1 MKKILFILGIGISIV
16 FIAVLTRKELPIS
29 DSQEGISVLQSLENT
44 ANLQQ
49 EIRYQLAGK
58 KDAMSVIA
66 TSDNTIFCIYTDKQ
80 TELYTNYLVVSEFDP
95 ETNTFDVL
103 SYHDLDLGYESLTVP
118 SEIKKLL
125 DQQVDVTIEDNI
137 HIINDLD

>member
-29 DSQEGISVLQSLENT
+29 DSQKGISVLQSLENT

-58 KDAMSVIA
+58 KDALSVIA

-95 ETNTFDVL
+95 ETNSFDIL
-103 SYHDLDLGYESLTVP
+103 SYHDLDLGYESLTLP

-125 DQQVDVTIEDNI
+125 DQQVDVTIEGNI